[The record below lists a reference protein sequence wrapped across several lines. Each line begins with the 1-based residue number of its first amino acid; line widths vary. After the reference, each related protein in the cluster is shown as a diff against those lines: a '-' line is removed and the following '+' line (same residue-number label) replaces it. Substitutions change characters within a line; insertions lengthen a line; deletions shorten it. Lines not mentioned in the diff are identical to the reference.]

1 MARRGRPNITLRVDA
16 DLWERFGEVAEPDR
30 SAVLR
35 AFVAWYVRE
44 RGAKLPGRPSPERPT
59 PIK

>member
-1 MARRGRPNITLRVDA
+1 MPDIE
-16 DLWERFGEVAEPDR
+16 LWERFGEVAEPDR

-44 RGAKLPGRPSPERPT
+44 PGAKLPVRPVIRSGRSDHGGRAT
-59 PIK
+59 TVRA